1 MILLQKH
8 PSRDVLKKSCS
19 ENMQQI
25 YKRTPMPKCDFN
37 KVTLQ
42 LYWNRTSAWVF
53 PVNLLH
59 IFRTSF
65 PKNTS
70 GGVLL
75 LLTHFILL
83 VSQSDAFWCFRR
95 CPFGKITFRGRP
107 EDVPEKR
114 PDIFRMSCYGPICN
128 AKGCIGTG
136 TSLGRIQDVNLTIIH
151 KMAFYGIFAIFSD
164 SIFISDVAL
173 PK

>member
-1 MILLQKH
+1 
-8 PSRDVLKKSCS
+8 
-19 ENMQQI
+19 MQQI

>member
-1 MILLQKH
+1 MKKCSKFTGEHSCRSVISMKLLGNFIEIALQH
-8 PSRDVLKKSCS
+8 GCS
-19 ENMQQI
+19 
-25 YKRTPMPKCDFN
+25 
-37 KVTLQ
+37 
-42 LYWNRTSAWVF
+42 